1 MTTNP
6 FTYGNPIRSPER
18 FFGRTEELRQI
29 VNRLRSSAHESTSI
43 VGERRIGKTSLLKHL
58 DDKSVAEKLGLSTDE
73 FCIIYM
79 DFQGLTDITPE
90 RFWQRIL
97 QKMERAICL
106 PDIVPEIKELRSQ
119 QNFDL
124 FDLEDLFATI
134 ADSGLTM
141 VLLLDEF
148 EYVTQNTNF
157 GSDFFGGLRTL
168 AIHHNLPLI
177 TATRRE
183 LVDLCHS
190 DELKGSPFFNIFAN
204 IVLRP
209 FPRSDV
215 DQLLVG
221 YLSDTGITFSEQE
234 NEIIW
239 RLGGGYPFF
248 TQMAANY
255 MFEGKNTGLE
265 GKPLMQ
271 EVIRNF
277 DAQSDPHYRYMW
289 THTSE
294 SQKITLLT
302 VLALNRQK
310 PSPKTQPIIENIASN
325 YSRAHLDVPE
335 LVKHGL
341 LIENR
346 QSGTYNILS
355 PSLERWIA
363 QEILVAPGE
372 EESRATVHEWL
383 KSGGKENL
391 EPMTGFMPKFKKKY
405 WPVIANFSKEISM
418 ELIGGIAFEILTKG
432 LI

>member
-1 MTTNP
+1 MTSNP
-6 FTYGNPIRSPER
+6 FTYGNPIRTADR

-58 DDKSVAEKLGLSTDE
+58 DDKSVAEELGLSADE

-106 PDIVPEIKELRSQ
+106 PEIVPEIKELRSQ

-124 FDLEDLFATI
+124 FDLEDLFAII

-141 VLLLDEF
+141 VLLFDEF

-209 FPRSDV
+209 FHHDEV
-215 DQLLVG
+215 FQLLEG
-221 YLSDTGITFSEQE
+221 YLKETSIVFNEQE
-234 NEIIW
+234 SDLIW
-239 RLGGGYPFF
+239 KLGGGYPFF

-255 MFEGKNTGLE
+255 LFEAKINGFE
-265 GKPLMQ
+265 GKPLLQ
-271 EVIRNF
+271 EVVRNF
-277 DAQSDPHYRYMW
+277 DTQSDPHYQYMW
-289 THTSE
+289 SHTNESE
-294 SQKITLLT
+294 KITLLT
-302 VLALNRQK
+302 VIALNRQK
-310 PSPKTQPIIENIASN
+310 PSPKTQPTMENIAAV
-325 YSRAHLDVPE
+325 YTRAHLDIPE

-346 QSGTYNILS
+346 KEGLYHILS
-355 PSLERWIA
+355 PSFERWIA
-363 QEILVAPGE
+363 KEILVAPGE
-372 EESRATVHEWL
+372 EESQTTVKEWL
-383 KSGGKENL
+383 RSGGKENL
-391 EPMTGFMPKFKKKY
+391 EPVIGFMPKFKKKY
-405 WPVIANFSKEISM
+405 WPVIANFSQEISM